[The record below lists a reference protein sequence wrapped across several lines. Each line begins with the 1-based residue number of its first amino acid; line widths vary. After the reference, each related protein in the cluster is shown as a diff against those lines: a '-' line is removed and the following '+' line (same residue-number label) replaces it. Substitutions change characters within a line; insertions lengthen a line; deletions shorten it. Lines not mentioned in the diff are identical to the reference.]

1 MDKTRIGSD
10 TSCYNSAIFSYRA
23 TLLPLRVAMN
33 EQAFPIQIKGLRDG
47 LLITIGD
54 GDWVA
59 LEPAL
64 LEQIHAQQSF
74 FQGARVALDVGP
86 QILRV
91 NELVALRDK
100 LSGYGISLW
109 AVLSES
115 PTTEKTAQ
123 LLGLATRISKPRPE
137 ESRQFTVEDL
147 GDATALFLNKTLRSG
162 TRIEFPGHVVVFG
175 DVNPGAEIVAE
186 GNVLVWGR
194 VRGMVHAGAK
204 GDTSAYICALDL
216 SPTQLRI
223 ADEVSAILEPQKNP
237 RPEIASLNNEGKLQ
251 SVPWQQS

>member
-1 MDKTRIGSD
+1 MS
-10 TSCYNSAIFSYRA
+10 F
-23 TLLPLRVAMN
+23 RVAMD
-33 EQAFPIQIKGLRDG
+33 EHTFPIQIKGLRDG
-47 LLITIGD
+47 LLITVGD
-54 GDWVA
+54 GEWAA

-64 LEQIHAQQSF
+64 LEQIRAQQSF
-74 FQGARVALDVGP
+74 FQGARVALDVGT

-100 LSGYGISLW
+100 LSEHGVSLW

-137 ESRQFTVEDL
+137 ESRQFAVDDL
-147 GDATALFLNKTLRSG
+147 GNATALFLTKTLRSG
-162 TRIEFPGHVVVFG
+162 TRIEFPGHVVVVG

-204 GDTSAYICALDL
+204 GDTAAYICALDL
-216 SPTQLRI
+216 SPMQLRI
-223 ADEVSAILEPQKNP
+223 ADEVSAILKPQANP
-237 RPEIASLNNEGKLQ
+237 RPEIASLNEEGKLQ
-251 SVPWQQS
+251 SVLWELS

>member
-1 MDKTRIGSD
+1 MDEQ
-10 TSCYNSAIFSYRA
+10 
-23 TLLPLRVAMN
+23 TL
-33 EQAFPIQIKGLRDG
+33 PIQIKGLRDG

-54 GDWVA
+54 GEWA
-59 LEPAL
+59 TLEPAL
-64 LEQIHAQQSF
+64 LEQIHAQQAF
-74 FQGARVALDVGP
+74 FQGARIALDVGS

-100 LSGYGISLW
+100 LSEQGISLW
-109 AVLSES
+109 AILSES

-137 ESRQFTVEDL
+137 ESRQFAVDDL
-147 GDATALFLNKTLRSG
+147 GNATALFLNKTLRSG
-162 TRIEFPGHVVVFG
+162 TRIEFSGHVVVVG

-194 VRGMVHAGAK
+194 VRGMIHAGAK

-223 ADEVSAILEPQKNP
+223 ADEISAILKPQSNP
-237 RPEIASLNNEGKLQ
+237 RPEIVSLNGEGKLH
-251 SVPWQQS
+251 SVPWEPS